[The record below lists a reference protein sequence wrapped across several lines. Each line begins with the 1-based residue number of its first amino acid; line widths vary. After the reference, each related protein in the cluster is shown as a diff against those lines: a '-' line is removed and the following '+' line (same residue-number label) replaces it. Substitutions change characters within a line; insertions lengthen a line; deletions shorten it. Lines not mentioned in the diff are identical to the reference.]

1 MNKSTYLGK
10 HRHTIKQMLIAQRID
25 FVEFARWLYLP
36 KTGVLL
42 NFCGQHCVHLA
53 KLPKK

>member
-1 MNKSTYLGK
+1 MNQTAYLGNQ
-10 HRHTIKQMLIAQRID
+10 RYVIKQMLIAQRID